1 MAGCEDSL
9 YVGYTVVNNALEM
22 LKAESRAEN
31 YFLSSCVY
39 EIESSLLS
47 CGLGHLGPINQ
58 ELLHPV

>member
-9 YVGYTVVNNALEM
+9 YVGYTVVTNALEM

-39 EIESSLLS
+39 EIVILAVMRSWT
-47 CGLGHLGPINQ
+47 LGPR
-58 ELLHPV
+58 